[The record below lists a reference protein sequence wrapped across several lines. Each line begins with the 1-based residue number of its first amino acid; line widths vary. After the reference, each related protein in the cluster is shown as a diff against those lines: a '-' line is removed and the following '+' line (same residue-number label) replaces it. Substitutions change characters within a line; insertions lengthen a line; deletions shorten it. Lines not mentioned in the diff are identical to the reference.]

1 MPHILCNGIICKKGQ
16 MTQHVC
22 IFNQLETLQLKHA
35 HTLTDTHTHTH
46 KEEEEEKKQQKNR
59 GTSKKDFFDGLNT
72 VILNKKSYCCIQLD
86 KYHVTENKTI
96 YLLMCVCVCVCVC
109 V

>member
-35 HTLTDTHTHTH
+35 HTLTDTHTHTQRRRRRR
-46 KEEEEEKKQQKNR
+46 KKN
-59 GTSKKDFFDGLNT
+59 
-72 VILNKKSYCCIQLD
+72 NKK
-86 KYHVTENKTI
+86 TEVHRRRI
-96 YLLMCVCVCVCVC
+96 FLMA
-109 V
+109 